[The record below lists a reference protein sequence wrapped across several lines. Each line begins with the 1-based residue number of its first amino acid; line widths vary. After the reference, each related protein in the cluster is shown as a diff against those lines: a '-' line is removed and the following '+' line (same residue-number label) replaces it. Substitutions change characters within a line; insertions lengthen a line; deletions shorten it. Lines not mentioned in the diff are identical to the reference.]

1 MALLSTE
8 RAEDCGVVGVVVWME
23 LRVGVT
29 VTVLRSVVL
38 GASSCDVTTTVTVPG
53 LTVSATVESP
63 GRPLMNNHARTAM
76 IASARRTINPMR
88 SPLGWFFPEGV
99 VGCGRASW
107 GLSHGF
113 CIPGV

>member
-29 VTVLRSVVL
+29 VTVLRPVVL
-38 GASSCDVTTTVTVPG
+38 GASSCDVTTTVTVSG
-53 LTVSATVESP
+53 LAVSAAVESP

-76 IASARRTINPMR
+76 IASARRAINPMR
-88 SPLGWFFPEGV
+88 GPLGWFFPEGV
-99 VGCGRASW
+99 VASW
-107 GLSHGF
+107 GLSQGF
-113 CIPGV
+113 RIPGV

>member
-38 GASSCDVTTTVTVPG
+38 GASSCDVTTTVPG

-63 GRPLMNNHARTAM
+63 GRPLMNNHAR
-76 IASARRTINPMR
+76 RR
-88 SPLGWFFPEGV
+88 
-99 VGCGRASW
+99 
-107 GLSHGF
+107 
-113 CIPGV
+113 